1 MSDEWVVVVTARSP
15 AEASMVQALL
25 EGEGIPT
32 VVEGDALVD
41 EWAMAQKLLGRI
53 GTEVKVPRG
62 LLARAQELI
71 ADAKSAVDSTGA
83 AGDSTGGAGGST
95 SGAEPTEE
103 EEEDAFRDV
112 DRSWPFS
119 AWLAVVILGFSSAT
133 LLAMFVMA
141 ETERRELLQD
151 PLYRYEFNF
160 SGTFM
165 KVILK
170 ETGAVVSESTD
181 QNANRIPE
189 QYVTYDGAGNRT
201 WVSVDENEDGLYER
215 VELYSIGNASPVSV
229 SIDADG
235 DTFPESITIET
246 ADGVIHEFVDR
257 DGDRRYDQ

>member
-71 ADAKSAVDSTGA
+71 ADAKSAVG
-83 AGDSTGGAGGST
+83 STGGAGDSMGGDST
-95 SGAEPTEE
+95 SGAEPAEEE

-141 ETERRELLQD
+141 ETERRELLRD

-181 QNANRIPE
+181 QNANSHHR
-189 QYVTYDGAGNRT
+189 
-201 WVSVDENEDGLYER
+201 S
-215 VELYSIGNASPVSV
+215 
-229 SIDADG
+229 
-235 DTFPESITIET
+235 
-246 ADGVIHEFVDR
+246 
-257 DGDRRYDQ
+257 